1 MPLKKIVASDSAA
14 KKKKE
19 AMAVEIKNEIID
31 KYERGVRVT
40 EAFLNQR
47 GTLLP
52 HSNPFP
58 PPHLPIVS
66 IKPARTLHKVVA
78 GKFQFSIP
86 HPEVAAP
93 QHSDVLLPC
102 IFANSRIE
110 LKDVLIVWRHDDAE
124 LIKFDAGQMNP
135 TSRRVQL
142 FVNEI
147 ERGNASLL
155 LKDVIISDEGQYECG
170 VVEAPNEEYGS
181 IKFKVT
187 VAPQVILNASLFVMD
202 QPGMLE
208 CHAEGFYPRDISIK
222 WFRGATS
229 LPFQEAPQVR
239 SNPDG
244 TFSVLSVYKYT
255 PSGGTANETV
265 SCQVDHDSRNVPW
278 VKMTR
283 LQFHKR
289 PSVTVTSQVLGQ
301 NKEQLLTC
309 RLDGHYPDDIV
320 VTWMKNGKALNK
332 SELKGDGTYVT
343 TESILLTS
351 FNEKDNFAC
360 LVEQEGFKDPLT
372 KIIPIEME
380 GGNSQSAITALSVV
394 VGVLL
399 ILVLTLLCVVFLL
412 IKRNALVF

>member
-1 MPLKKIVASDSAA
+1 MRYTKELLLWTASL
-14 KKKKE
+14 
-19 AMAVEIKNEIID
+19 
-31 KYERGVRVT
+31 Y
-40 EAFLNQR
+40 L
-47 GTLLP
+47 
-52 HSNPFP
+52 
-58 PPHLPIVS
+58 
-66 IKPARTLHKVVA
+66 VA
-78 GKFQFSIP
+78 GEFQFSIP
-86 HPEVAAP
+86 RPEVTAP

-110 LKDVLIVWRHDDAE
+110 LKHVLIVWRHDNTE
-124 LIKFDAGQMNP
+124 LIKFDAGQMIP

-147 ERGNASLL
+147 ERSNASLL

-170 VVEAPNEEYGS
+170 VVEAPNEENGI

-187 VAPQVILNASLFVMD
+187 VAPQVFLNASLFVMD

-208 CHAEGFYPRDISIK
+208 CYAEGFYPRDISIR

-229 LPFQEAPQVR
+229 LPSQEAPQVQ

-244 TFSVLSVYKYT
+244 TFSALSIYMYT
-255 PSGGTANETV
+255 PSGGTANEPV
-265 SCQVDHDSRNVPW
+265 SCRVDHNSRNVSW
-278 VKMTR
+278 VKTTR
-283 LQFHKR
+283 LQFRKR

-320 VTWMKNGKALNK
+320 VSWMKNGKALNK

-343 TESILLTS
+343 TESILLTF
-351 FNEKDNFAC
+351 FNKKDNFAC

-372 KIIPIEME
+372 KIIPVEME
-380 GGNSQSAITALSVV
+380 GGNSQSTITALSVV

-399 ILVLTLLCVVFLL
+399 ILVLALLCVVLL
-412 IKRNALVF
+412 LLKRNHQLQTQERKHKQEGTDLLTKSDGGNASGTSPTNQSDGIRSE